1 MLEKIVVNRSIIEN
15 RVYEFE
21 GINDFMEKYIL
32 ENKDNKEKC
41 IKNGIKYF
49 EIERDYEKEIK
60 NIYEWIEEKINE
72 INNNGVRPYFA

>member
-1 MLEKIVVNRSIIEN
+1 MLEKIVGNRSIIEN

-32 ENKDNKEKC
+32 ENKNNKEKC

-49 EIERDYEKEIK
+49 EIQEDYEKEIK
-60 NIYEWIEEKINE
+60 NIYEWIEEKTNE
-72 INNNGVRPYFA
+72 INS